1 MNFDDKECQILT
13 IRDITAQHTLKE
25 VQDENQ
31 VMHLMTSSVSHD
43 LITPIKC
50 II

>member
-1 MNFDDKECQILT
+1 MLT
-13 IRDITAQHTLKE
+13 CRDISTLVDNLLLTADNKMLAT
-25 VQDENQ
+25 
-31 VMHLMTSSVSHD
+31 MCSAVSHD